1 MAVGGHYDPPV
12 LILAARIIDEKRF
25 CVMEE
30 ENSAQHIFPAL
41 VPDEF
46 RMASRIPYC
55 NTEMMVPPTD
65 IVGNPRLCSGKH
77 KYPRFPVATDFVSDK
92 CQPRLRPIN
101 HHTGENTLRGTALR
115 HSTRGIEQVHRGV
128 LVTSDVS
135 KRDAGDATTWDLL
148 EIERAPTPGK
158 NLHLV
163 STGSNQMNR
172 SPRDKDFVFIDPGAN
187 KHLILLSSVEKC
199 RTGSWIGVG
208 VIRID
213 DQSLSAEWIQR
224 RLSLHV

>member
-1 MAVGGHYDPPV
+1 MAVGRHHNPPV
-12 LILAARIIDEKRF
+12 LILTARIIDEKRF

-41 VPDEF
+41 VPDELW
-46 RMASRIPYC
+46 MASRISNC
-55 NTEMMVPPTD
+55 NAEMMIPPTD

-77 KYPRFPVATDFVSDK
+77 KYSRFSVATDFVSDK

-101 HHTGENTLRGTALR
+101 HHAGENTLRGTALR
-115 HSTRGIEQVHRGV
+115 HSTRGIEQVHCGI

-148 EIERAPTPGK
+148 KIERTPTPGK

-163 STGSNQMNR
+163 STGSYQMNR
-172 SPRDKDFVFIDPGAN
+172 SPCDKDFVLIDPGAN
-187 KHLILLSSVEKC
+187 KHLILLSSIEKC
-199 RTGSWIGVG
+199 RTGSWISIG

-213 DQSLSAEWIQR
+213 DQSFSAEWIQR